1 MHLQAQAPG
10 SSQATGQWPT
20 GIPAIYS
27 NPGGTPY
34 WDPQSLASTFST
46 MMLNQPQQHEWH
58 FNSGTTS
65 HMASDP
71 SSLSDIFSQRYP
83 IPSNIIVSDGSLLP
97 ITSALHN
104 FRLIYLLIMFLFHQ
118 NLLRI

>member
-1 MHLQAQAPG
+1 MHLQALASAWFFSGHRTVADRHSRDLQ
-10 SSQATGQWPT
+10 
-20 GIPAIYS
+20 
-27 NPGGTPY
+27 
-34 WDPQSLASTFST
+34 LASTFST

-83 IPSNIIVSDGSLLP
+83 IPSNIIVGDGSLLP